1 MFKTKFGAFNGDTWE
16 NLCQLIFKRKHQSEG
31 YQEMPASPG
40 DYGIEGYTVTTGW
53 AFQCYCP
60 DKHYE
65 RKELYEK
72 QRDKISDDLK
82 KLKTYQADIQS
93 RLGSTKLTRWIF
105 VTPEIDRNA
114 LLKHA
119 KTKETEV
126 KGWGLPFLSDDFT
139 VLLHDGDHYLV
150 DINEVRVA
158 SGEALVFDDTTPV
171 LAELNGNQEEYEQN
185 IVRKSQSR
193 LAGKP
198 KASGQIAQLSQRTI
212 EHFLESEGYFRQISS
227 SAPPTYIRLI
237 RIINEYELEVM
248 DLSETWIATPHEL
261 TEKVRNGLEQLIFS
275 ELSPEFDRTN
285 AKKVAR
291 FMTARWLAICELDY
305 E

>member
-1 MFKTKFGAFNGDTWE
+1 MFNTKLGAFNGDTWE
-16 NLCQLIFKRKHQSEG
+16 DLCQLIFKRKHQSEG

-65 RKELYEK
+65 RTELYEK
-72 QRDKISDDLK
+72 QRDKITEDLK
-82 KLKTYQADIQS
+82 KLRNYQADIQA
-93 RLGSTKLTRWIF
+93 RLGSTILTRWIF

-126 KGWGLPFLSDDFT
+126 KSWGLPFLSDDFT

-150 DINEVRVA
+150 EINDVRAA

-171 LAELNGNQEEYEQN
+171 LAQLNGKPEEYEKN
-185 IVRKSQSR
+185 VLRKTQIR
-193 LAGKP
+193 LADKP
-198 KASGQIAQLSQRTI
+198 TAPRQVVQLSQRTI
-212 EHFLESEGYFRQISS
+212 EHFLESDGYFRRISTS
-227 SAPPTYIRLI
+227 SPPTYIRLI
-237 RIINEYELEVM
+237 RLINEYELEVI
-248 DLSETWIATPHEL
+248 DLSATWIATPQEL
-261 TEKVRNGLEQLIFS
+261 TEKVRNGLEQLIFT
-275 ELSPEFDRTN
+275 ELSPEFDRAN
-285 AKKVAR
+285 SKKVAR
-291 FMTARWLAICELDY
+291 YMTARWLAICELDY
-305 E
+305 G

>member
-1 MFKTKFGAFNGDTWE
+1 MFHTKLGAFNGDTWE
-16 NLCQLIFKRKHQSEG
+16 DLCQLIFKRKHQTEG

-60 DKHYE
+60 DKHYG
-65 RKELYEK
+65 RAELYEK
-72 QRDKISDDLK
+72 QRDKITEDLK
-82 KLKTYQADIQS
+82 KLKTYQLDIQA

-126 KGWGLPFLSDDFT
+126 KSWGLPFLSDGFT
-139 VLLHDGDHYLV
+139 VLLHDGDHYLIE
-150 DINEVRVA
+150 INDVRAA
-158 SGEALVFDDTTPV
+158 SGEALVFDDATPV
-171 LAELNGNQEEYEQN
+171 LAELKGNPEEYEKN
-185 IVRKSQSR
+185 VLRKTKIR
-193 LAGKP
+193 LADKP
-198 KASGQIAQLSQRTI
+198 NPSGQVAQLSQRTI
-212 EHFLESEGYFRQISS
+212 EHFLESDGYFRRISS
-227 SAPPTYIRLI
+227 TSPTTYIRLI
-237 RIINEYELEVM
+237 RLINEYELEVI
-248 DLSETWIATPHEL
+248 DLSATWIASPQEL
-261 TEKVRNGLEQLIFS
+261 TEKVRKGLEQLIFS
-275 ELSPEFDRTN
+275 ELSPEFDLTN